1 MKQTT
6 YSAPLRVLFNSLA
19 IAGLVSLA
27 ACGGGGGGSEGSAS
41 GGAGGGSTTPPVTN
55 PETQP
60 GTGSGGAGGVTEPVP
75 ETLPATT
82 VGSVAAPSYGAASED
97 QLAFNLLNDERARC
111 GFGKLAQ
118 NVQLDVAAKGHADYL
133 IINGKGGHFQSAS
146 DPGYTGNSALDRA
159 SAAGYTAQGITDE
172 NADWFGSSNPSGF
185 GVWSI
190 RSLLAAPYHLAGM
203 VAGYREI
210 GISIRT
216 SNDLGT
222 TMTWG
227 SRVHQQYN
235 LAYKAADGRQEP
247 ASNDV
252 LTYPC
257 EGSTGVNYRV
267 TNESPNPVPGRD
279 LLASPIG
286 PGILVAV
293 RTGQTLTVSSA
304 TMVTVSGNTPV
315 TLRTT
320 MTKANDPNNT
330 LSDNQALIIPDAA
343 LTPSTDYKVTVV
355 GKNGTADFTRT
366 FTFSAGTGG

>member
-1 MKQTT
+1 MKQNT
-6 YSAPLRVLFNSLA
+6 YSAPIRVLLNSLA
-19 IAGLVSLA
+19 IAGLVSLV
-27 ACGGGGGGSEGSAS
+27 ACGGGGGGSEGSA
-41 GGAGGGSTTPPVTN
+41 GGGTGGGSTTPPVTN
-55 PETQP
+55 PDTQP
-60 GTGSGGAGGVTEPVP
+60 GTGGAGGATDPVP

-82 VGSVAAPSYGAASED
+82 VGSVAAPTYSAASED

-111 GFGKLAQ
+111 GFGKVAQ
-118 NVQLDVAAKGHADYL
+118 NTQLDVAAKGHTDYL
-133 IINGKGGHFQSAS
+133 ISNNMIGHFQNAS
-146 DPGYTGNSALDRA
+146 DPGYTGNSALQRA
-159 SAAGYTAQGITDE
+159 AAAGYTAQGITDE
-172 NADWFGSSNPSGF
+172 NTDQFGTSSLAGT

-190 RSLLAAPYHLAGM
+190 RGLLAAPYHLVGM
-203 VAGYREI
+203 TSGYREI
-210 GISIRT
+210 GISIR
-216 SNDLGT
+216 SSDDLGT
-222 TMTWG
+222 TGTFG
-227 SRVHQQYN
+227 ARTHQQYN

-257 EGSTGVNYRV
+257 EGSVGVNYRV

-293 RTGQTLTVSSA
+293 RTGQVLTVTSA

-315 TLRTT
+315 TLRAT
-320 MTKANDPNNT
+320 MTKANDPNNA

-343 LTPSTDYKVTVV
+343 LTPSTDYKVTIV
-355 GKNGTADFTRT
+355 GKNGAADFTRT

>member
-1 MKQTT
+1 MKRISIPP
-6 YSAPLRVLFNSLA
+6 SARVLLNALA
-19 IAGLVSLA
+19 VAGLASLA
-27 ACGGGGGGSEGSAS
+27 ACGGGGN
-41 GGAGGGSTTPPVTN
+41 GGSTDAPAAVNPPVVQPA
-55 PETQP
+55 PEP
-60 GTGSGGAGGVTEPVP
+60 APEPAAPVV
-75 ETLPATT
+75 EAATT
-82 VGSVAAPSYGAASED
+82 VGSVPTPTYASED
-97 QLAFNLLNDERARC
+97 SLAFNLLNAERSKC
-111 GFGKLAQ
+111 GFGMVAQ

-133 IINGKGGHFQSAS
+133 ITNNKGGHFQNAS
-146 DPGYTGNSALDRA
+146 DAGYTGNSALDRA

-172 NADWFGSSNPSGF
+172 NADWFGSSNPAGF

-190 RSLLAAPYHLAGM
+190 RGLLAAPYRLAGM

-216 SNDLGT
+216 STDLGT
-222 TMTWG
+222 TMMWG

-235 LAYKAADGRQEP
+235 LAFKAADGRQEP
-247 ASNDV
+247 ASNEV

-304 TMVTVSGNTPV
+304 TMATVSGNTPV

-330 LSDNQALIIPDAA
+330 LSENQALIIPDAA
-343 LTPSTDYKVTVV
+343 LTPSTDYRVTIA
-355 GKNGTADFTRT
+355 GKNGTTDFTKT